1 MNFSWLMKYFKK
13 QKHRTRSN
21 LKIIWVKVKA
31 REKRRE
37 GLRKR
42 LKAYERSKNIK
53 GKNNSTPTNFTL
65 ALSRTSSL
73 NNTTK
78 IISSYAT
85 VS

>member
-37 GLRKR
+37 
-42 LKAYERSKNIK
+42 KAYEEKAY
-53 GKNNSTPTNFTL
+53 GKDLRLMKEVKTLKVKTTLHLPTL
-65 ALSRTSSL
+65 L
-73 NNTTK
+73 
-78 IISSYAT
+78 
-85 VS
+85 